1 MARKLRVQPT
11 GVCYHVVTR
20 IAHREFMFDETERDI
35 VVGLIGRTAEFSGVT
50 VVAYC
55 VMSNH
60 LHLFLFIEK
69 PESLQLFERWANIV
83 GVDLERARDG
93 ASYRLQDGT
102 ILCED
107 EAEEV
112 RSCVAMSL
120 FDRYEMTFDELKRR
134 MQLLMRPSAYQ
145 ELMDKW
151 SSMPKADLD
160 LECAR
165 FLRRMYDLSGFMKTL
180 KQDISQYYNIRHGHT
195 GALWEGRFRDSYVE
209 RSLDPMTS
217 VSTYIDLNPWRAG
230 MCAHPAEYRW
240 CSFGAAVGGSEF
252 ARSGYRFMYGNAD
265 DWSTIES
272 IHREQIQHRM
282 DKAQSG
288 QEEVEDALFTSGG
301 IIGSSAFV
309 EELTRRERV
318 AFPRE
323 RKSSP
328 QEVCVGGLKLFALR
342 HLKAFRK

>member
-35 VVGLIGRTAEFSGVT
+35 VVGLVGRTAEFSGVT

-69 PESLQLFERWANIV
+69 PESLQLFERWADIV

-180 KQDISQYYNIRHGHT
+180 KQDISQYYNVRHGHT

-217 VSTYIDLNPWRAG
+217 VSTYIDPLAG
-230 MCAHPAEYRW
+230 GHVRP
-240 CSFGAAVGGSEF
+240 
-252 ARSGYRFMYGNAD
+252 
-265 DWSTIES
+265 
-272 IHREQIQHRM
+272 
-282 DKAQSG
+282 
-288 QEEVEDALFTSGG
+288 SGG
-301 IIGSSAFV
+301 VQVVF
-309 EELTRRERV
+309 LRRCRRRERV
-318 AFPRE
+318 RE
-323 RKSSP
+323 ERI
-328 QEVCVGGLKLFALR
+328 QVHVRQRGRLVYD
-342 HLKAFRK
+342 

>member
-1 MARKLRVQPT
+1 
-11 GVCYHVVTR
+11 
-20 IAHREFMFDETERDI
+20 MFDETERDI
-35 VVGLIGRTAEFSGVT
+35 VVGLVGRTAEFSGVT

-60 LHLFLFIEK
+60 LHLFLFIDK
-69 PESLQLFERWANIV
+69 PESLQLFERWADIV

-93 ASYRLQDGT
+93 ESYRLQDGT

-120 FDRYEMTFDELKRR
+120 FDRYEMIFDELKRR

-180 KQDISQYYNIRHGHT
+180 KQDSHQHHFEKR
-195 GALWEGRFRDSYVE
+195 AVFVGRGV
-209 RSLDPMTS
+209 M
-217 VSTYIDLNPWRAG
+217 
-230 MCAHPAEYRW
+230 
-240 CSFGAAVGGSEF
+240 AVGTNESNTYWRTERKNTVF
-252 ARSGYRFMYGNAD
+252 RSANQYSRTQPITCRKRRFLKCRGAVGRLENGFSA
-265 DWSTIES
+265 
-272 IHREQIQHRM
+272 IHT
-282 DKAQSG
+282 DTN
-288 QEEVEDALFTSGG
+288 VG
-301 IIGSSAFV
+301 IIGDNVCEMTDFSEWQSI
-309 EELTRRERV
+309 LTNIGIQANTTE
-318 AFPRE
+318 
-323 RKSSP
+323 
-328 QEVCVGGLKLFALR
+328 
-342 HLKAFRK
+342 